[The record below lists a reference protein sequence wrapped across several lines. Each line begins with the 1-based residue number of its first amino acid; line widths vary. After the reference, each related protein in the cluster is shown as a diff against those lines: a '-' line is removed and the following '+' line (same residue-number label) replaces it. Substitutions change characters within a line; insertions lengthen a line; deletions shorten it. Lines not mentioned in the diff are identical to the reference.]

1 MIQVI
6 IGLTVALA
14 VAYFS
19 YRLGERSTQRKE
31 QQTKQEEESE
41 FRLYAEIVR
50 MTEDGSV
57 FHPNEE
63 SEDFRLVMR
72 LYQKGLVERLPARG
86 ANYFT
91 VPGAPL
97 RLDTSEKVERPATH

>member
-6 IGLTVALA
+6 IGLAVALA

-19 YRLGERSTQRKE
+19 YRLGERSARKKE
-31 QQTKQEEESE
+31 QQTKHEEESE
-41 FRLYAEIVR
+41 FRLYAEIVK
-50 MTEDGSV
+50 MTQDGSV

-63 SEDFRLVMR
+63 SENFRLVMR

-91 VPGAPL
+91 VPGAPI
-97 RLDTSEKVERPATH
+97 RLDTSEKVNRPAAS